1 MGGELDLSV
10 TAAAHSSCVLGD
22 GADTAER
29 AGRVV
34 LKPPTRD
41 GSLSGNRRMILA
53 GPTSGERAS
62 EADAAAAA
70 AIIFFGGVLDAFS
83 KRKGRRRV
91 VGARGS
97 ARRQGVAPR
106 WQRGVE
112 YASRC
117 GRQRGALRR
126 RRS

>member
-1 MGGELDLSV
+1 VSFVSRPEARRTGGESWTWAADGAS
-10 TAAAHSSCVLGD
+10 AAHIQQIDVLGD

-41 GSLSGNRRMILA
+41 GSLSGKRRMILA

-83 KRKGRRRV
+83 NRKGRRRV
-91 VGARGS
+91 V
-97 ARRQGVAPR
+97 V
-106 WQRGVE
+106 V
-112 YASRC
+112 SR
-117 GRQRGALRR
+117 
-126 RRS
+126 